1 MIQLKQFV
9 IISFFT
15 SWKKKFLF
23 EAFSIPIHRLLG
35 LIRFLANWRRI
46 EKEKVFARN
55 IRKFDDIVGIVIQY
69 RSGRRDRPILY
80 NWTLLT
86 FVSAGEINPRRI
98 LFVLVGVSP
107 ARMTR
112 IKRITGDRQNKI
124 RGRGARIIPP
134 RPSWSPRFA
143 HSSPFRLFFLSGAR
157 GHGGGRPGWARPN
170 DDSRP
175 ISRPFFLATIKSSS
189 VLLDHFDT
197 RLIRKSFGNHRRRTS
212 SIGGLC
218 EEADEKTKKRRKRRR
233 RRSTS
238 TTTKAR
244 MVRRRMT
251 VVAIASTKDRRRV
264 GEELGS
270 NGCQQCGRGGVKRGT

>member
-1 MIQLKQFV
+1 
-9 IISFFT
+9 
-15 SWKKKFLF
+15 
-23 EAFSIPIHRLLG
+23 
-35 LIRFLANWRRI
+35 
-46 EKEKVFARN
+46 
-55 IRKFDDIVGIVIQY
+55 
-69 RSGRRDRPILY
+69 
-80 NWTLLT
+80 
-86 FVSAGEINPRRI
+86 
-98 LFVLVGVSP
+98 
-107 ARMTR
+107 MTR

-197 RLIRKSFGNHRRRTS
+197 RLIRKSFGNHGRRTS